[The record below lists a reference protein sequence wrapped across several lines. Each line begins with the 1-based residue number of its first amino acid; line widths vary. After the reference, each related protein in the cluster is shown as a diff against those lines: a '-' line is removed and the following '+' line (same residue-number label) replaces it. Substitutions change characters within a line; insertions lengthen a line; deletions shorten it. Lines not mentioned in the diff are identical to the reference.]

1 MQSIVEGDL
10 RIYPLSRLLR
20 EAGVRQFP
28 KDKTNEMTSTLGQW
42 EDQYTWLVGS
52 LAIQGG

>member
-20 EAGVRQFP
+20 AAGVRQFP

-52 LAIQGG
+52 LVIQGG